1 LDIEFYKKVNNA
13 FFSTLAILATLD
25 SNLVAPLG
33 LRKYS
38 PSFICISAA
47 CNSRLSWWAV

>member
-1 LDIEFYKKVNNA
+1 MKFNNA
-13 FFSTLAILATLD
+13 FTSTLAILATSG
-25 SNLVAPLG
+25 SNLVANLG

-38 PSFICISAA
+38 PSSFISTSAA